1 MNSGYVVLAERGL
14 VSLRGDDARGLL
26 QGVIST
32 DIERVTP
39 AIGELRRPAHTAGQ
53 VSVRLR
59 DCADGRCPVAGHRA
73 GARGRPDAPAPDVS
87 VARQGRDRGPQRRA
101 RGRSRARR
109 RPRRPARSAG
119 AARRGAAPEGWHR
132 ADRSAP
138 CPARRP
144 GGVAARS
151 QRGDARRDR
160 LRGPVACG
168 LRAGAPRARGAGRS
182 RSGGRPLD
190 PLGERLRGAARRR
203 LQEGLLRRPG
213 ADGAH
218 EISRPGA
225 QAPDAG
231 RLQRSAAGAWHA
243 DPARRQGRR
252 RDALGPGRPR
262 HRAAAPGAGSA
273 RGRGAAGRCWPM
285 RPR

>member
-1 MNSGYVVLAERGL
+1 MPCCWTPSGRASGDLMRRLLMYRLRAKVEIEDRSDELEVAAVL
-14 VSLRGDDARGLL
+14 GDDLAARLDL
-26 QGVIST
+26 PEQ
-32 DIERVTP
+32 P
-39 AIGELRRPAHTAGQ
+39 
-53 VSVRLR
+53 
-59 DCADGRCPVAGHRA
+59 
-73 GARGRPDAPAPDVS
+73 
-87 VARQGRDRGPQRRA
+87 
-101 RGRSRARR
+101 
-109 RPRRPARSAG
+109 G
-119 AARRGAAPEGWHR
+119 AARRPEGWHR
-132 ADRSAP
+132 ADRPAP
-138 CPARRP
+138 CPTRRA

-168 LRAGAPRARGAGRS
+168 LRAGAPRARGAGRQS

-213 ADGAH
+213 ADRAH

-231 RLQRSAAGAWHA
+231 RLRRSAAGARHA
-243 DPARRQGRR
+243 DPARRQGCG

-262 HRAAAPGAGSA
+262 HRAAAPGAGGA
-273 RGRGAAGRCWPM
+273 RGRRAACRCWPM

>member
-39 AIGELRRPAHTAGQ
+39 ASASYGALLTPQGKYLFDFVIVQMGDALLLDTE
-53 VSVRLR
+53 
-59 DCADGRCPVAGHRA
+59 RA
-73 GARGRPDAPAPDVS
+73 RVGRPDAPAPDVS

-132 ADRSAP
+132 ADRPAP
-138 CPARRP
+138 CPTRRP

-243 DPARRQGRR
+243 DPARRQGCR

-262 HRAAAPGAGSA
+262 HRAAAPGAGGA
-273 RGRGAAGRCWPM
+273 GGRGRRGRCWPM